1 MCGNIR
7 ENLLIEKPDA
17 TDDEMRQALHTSC
30 ADFVLS
36 MPDGLDTPCSEQG
49 GGLSE
54 GQAQRIA
61 IARALLRDR
70 PVMLFDEAT
79 SALDTE
85 TEEQLLR
92 NILATRKKTIVF
104 ITHRKMV
111 CQFCDNILK
120 VDSDTAN

>member
-1 MCGNIR
+1 
-7 ENLLIEKPDA
+7 
-17 TDDEMRQALHTSC
+17 
-30 ADFVLS
+30 
-36 MPDGLDTPCSEQG
+36 
-49 GGLSE
+49 
-54 GQAQRIA
+54 
-61 IARALLRDR
+61 
-70 PVMLFDEAT
+70 MLFDEAT